1 MPVKWLE
8 KNAHVL
14 QTLESRSSLKDLEPL
29 REMIGSAS
37 IVGLGEAA
45 HGTHEIFKIK
55 HRFVEFLV
63 SEMGFT
69 NLVLEENWGS
79 ALRLDHYVLTGE
91 GDLSGILNPV
101 FNTREVTD
109 MLEWVRSYN
118 ADPRHEEKVR
128 IIGMDIQQVDESV
141 YNKITDY
148 IRPRRPD
155 LLPVVTETT
164 KALLPD
170 TKDISLFS
178 SLSKEDKD
186 RRITEA
192 QEIRKILEQNKE
204 DLGGQANEFQW
215 VLQSARIIEQFT
227 TMAAVLAEQ
236 PSEFFLKHDIAMF
249 ENAKWTQENLGRTI
263 VWAHN
268 GHISKENL
276 IPFVYPKVSGQHL
289 AEYYQ
294 EKYVTIGTSV
304 YQGKYNAYNS
314 QNDFG
319 PHGTLQSNPDSINY
333 TLGQVRKELFFVDL
347 RKAGGLTKAWLEESH
362 PFFAGVTA
370 VGPDIPTTVD
380 IPLGSLFDILI
391 QIRKVTPSQLIRQYD

>member
-1 MPVKWLE
+1 MPVKWME

-14 QTLESRSSLKDLEPL
+14 QTLECRSSLKDLEPL
-29 REMIGSAS
+29 REMIGSAP

-45 HGTHEIFKIK
+45 HGTREIFKVK

-69 NLVLEENWGS
+69 NLVLEENWDS

-91 GDLSGILNPV
+91 GNPSEFLNPV

-109 MLEWVRSYN
+109 MLEWVRFYN
-118 ADPRHEEKVR
+118 ADPEHEAKVR

-148 IRPRRPD
+148 MCLHRPD
-155 LLPVVTETT
+155 LLLSVTEKT
-164 KALLPD
+164 KALLPF
-170 TKDISLFS
+170 TKDIGLFS
-178 SLSKEDKD
+178 SLPKEDKD
-186 RRITEA
+186 RLITEA
-192 QEIRKILEQNKE
+192 QEIRMILEQNKN
-204 DLGGQANEFQW
+204 DLEGQANEFQW
-215 VLQSARIIEQFT
+215 ILQSVRIIEQFT
-227 TMAAVLAEQ
+227 TMAAVLSEQ
-236 PSEFFLKHDIAMF
+236 PSEFYLKHDIAMY
-249 ENAKWTQENLGRTI
+249 ENAKWTQENLGKTI

-289 AEYYQ
+289 AEYYR

-304 YQGKYNAYNS
+304 YQGKYNAFNS

-319 PHGTLQSNPDSINY
+319 PHGTIQSNPDSIND
-333 TLGQVRKELFFVDL
+333 TLGQVQKELFFVDL
-347 RKAGGLTKAWLEESH
+347 RKADGLTKSWLEQPHS
-362 PFFAGVTA
+362 FFAGVTA
-370 VGPDIPTTVD
+370 VGPDIPSTVD

-391 QIRKVTPSQLIRQYD
+391 QIQQVTPSQLSR